1 MRRIIFERY
10 QDECINLVLLK
21 RDIEHLKSE
30 ISELEESMAS
40 VKRVLLENLF
50 KPADENAEIDDNKLN
65 MLYMR
70 FINLYYDFVRFY
82 GDEIDDN
89 KLNMLYMRFINL
101 YYDFVRFYGDTA
113 LDDDIKMILDDVNR
127 VADLKK
133 ELTAKRSMYKAERDK
148 IIKDVYSKLY
158 GDLGIENQEGHI
170 VASQVTDE
178 IIKYVGEFSI
188 NKNRVLKL
196 KKADS

>member
-10 QDECINLVLLK
+10 QDECIKLISLK
-21 RDIEHLKSE
+21 SDIEHLKSE
-30 ISELEESMAS
+30 ISELEESIAS

-50 KPADENAEIDDNKLN
+50 KPANENAEMDDNKLN

-70 FINLYYDFVRFY
+70 FIT
-82 GDEIDDN
+82 
-89 KLNMLYMRFINL
+89 L
-101 YYDFVRFYGDTA
+101 YYDFVRFYGDTV

>member
-30 ISELEESMAS
+30 ISELEESIAS

-50 KPADENAEIDDNKLN
+50 KPANENAE
-65 MLYMR
+65 M
-70 FINLYYDFVRFY
+70 
-82 GDEIDDN
+82 DDN

>member
-1 MRRIIFERY
+1 
-10 QDECINLVLLK
+10 
-21 RDIEHLKSE
+21 
-30 ISELEESMAS
+30 
-40 VKRVLLENLF
+40 
-50 KPADENAEIDDNKLN
+50 
-65 MLYMR
+65 
-70 FINLYYDFVRFY
+70 
-82 GDEIDDN
+82 
-89 KLNMLYMRFINL
+89 
-101 YYDFVRFYGDTA
+101 
-113 LDDDIKMILDDVNR
+113 
-127 VADLKK
+127 
-133 ELTAKRSMYKAERDK
+133 MYKAERDK